1 MADHSSAAMTI
12 AAIRP
17 ASRLEG
23 VVAMAAFADGDGDG
37 DGDGAAMVS
46 RAWWWA
52 SIVARPA
59 GVVRYPAPMHYR
71 CLPSPLLTALL
82 LLLPLACSRAPTA
95 QQQAGAARIEAD
107 VRALSHDRFEGRLT
121 ASRGF
126 EGAADHVVR
135 RMQALGL
142 EPAGDAGG
150 WLQAVPLLR
159 ATRIEHGGELRV
171 RRDGRDRALRW
182 QSDFLPEPSVDHAVA
197 QVEAPA
203 VFVGHGVRV
212 AGRDDYAGL
221 DLRGRIA
228 VLLDGA
234 PVGLDPVSDALH
246 ASRQAKLREAA
257 RHGAVGAVFLRRDD
271 DERAWPWSRI
281 AAHWH
286 EPAMQLRGRDDRG
299 LDSLPGLRVVAVVRA
314 GAADAVLAGSGTD
327 AATLFQAGRD
337 GRVRA
342 FPLPGTL
349 RLSARNAID
358 RVQSHNVVG
367 RLRGSDPGLN
377 DEHVVLSA
385 HLDHLGIAGGRI
397 HGGAVD
403 NALGVAVML
412 ESARVLAT
420 QPHRPRR
427 SVLFLATT
435 GEEQGLLGARWFVRA
450 APRGALISNLNLDM
464 PVLAVATDDVGV
476 AGAALSDLRQ
486 PLHDA
491 ARELDVSVSADP
503 LPQYAMFQRS
513 DQHAFA
519 RAGIPA
525 LYLFGGVDASSW
537 REDARAGFT
546 RFLGQRYHD
555 VDDGP
560 DQAIHWPDAERLAR
574 LVARTGARVADAPQR
589 PAWVATAG
597 YGGTVPDTPDTQR

>member
-1 MADHSSAAMTI
+1 M
-12 AAIRP
+12 P
-17 ASRLEG
+17 AC
-23 VVAMAAFADGDGDG
+23 AQDDGDGG
-37 DGDGAAMVS
+37 GAAMVS
-46 RAWWWA
+46 GAWWQA
-52 SIVARPA
+52 SIVARPP
-59 GVVRYPAPMHYR
+59 GTVRYPAPMRYR
-71 CLPSPLLTALL
+71 RLPSPLLPVRRRVRPTALL
-82 LLLPLACSRAPTA
+82 LALPLLLLACSRAPTA
-95 QQQAGAARIEAD
+95 QQQAGASRIEAD
-107 VRALSHDRFEGRLT
+107 VRALAHDRFEGRLT
-121 ASRGF
+121 ATRGF
-126 EGAADHVVR
+126 DSAADHVAR

-159 ATRIEHGGELRV
+159 ATRIERGGELRV
-171 RRDGRDRALRW
+171 RRDGRDRELRW
-182 QSDFLPEPSVDHAVA
+182 QADFLPEPSVDHAVA
-197 QVEAPA
+197 QVEARA

-212 AGRDDYAGL
+212 ADRDDYAGL

-234 PVGLDPVSDALH
+234 PVGVDPVSGALH
-246 ASRQAKLREAA
+246 ATRQAKLREAA

-271 DERAWPWSRI
+271 DERAWPWARI
-281 AAHWH
+281 VAHWH
-286 EPAMQLRGRDDRG
+286 EPAMQLRGPDGRG

-327 AATLFQAGRD
+327 AATLFQAARD

-349 RLSARNAID
+349 RLSARSTIE
-358 RVQSHNVVG
+358 RVQSHNVVA
-367 RLRGSDPGLN
+367 RLRGSDPRLAR
-377 DEHVVLSA
+377 EHVVLSA
-385 HLDHLGIAGGRI
+385 HLDHLGVAGGRV

-412 ESARVLAT
+412 ESARVLAR
-420 QPHRPRR
+420 QSHRPRR
-427 SVLFLATT
+427 SLLLVATT

-450 APRGALISNLNLDM
+450 APRGTLIANLNLDM

-476 AGAALSDLRQ
+476 AGSALSDLSQ
-486 PLHDA
+486 PLRET
-491 ARELDVSVSADP
+491 ARELDVSLSADP

-525 LYLFGGVDASSW
+525 LYLFGGVDASDW
-537 REDARAGFT
+537 REDARAGFV
-546 RFLGQRYHD
+546 RFLGERYHD
-555 VDDGP
+555 VDDSP

-574 LVARTGARVADAPQR
+574 LVAGTGARVADAPRR
-589 PAWVATAG
+589 PAWVASAG
-597 YGGTVPDTPDTQR
+597 YGGTVTRDTQR